1 MIRLNY
7 SYFYG
12 LNVKYPM
19 KNYLLFV
26 SISFISFLSYS
37 QQLTVESIWKKYEFG
52 SQGVE
57 GFKSMKDG
65 LHFTKL
71 SEIDGKLAITK
82 HKITD
87 SEGKGEVL
95 VTDAQLTFNGKIIDV
110 NDYEFNDD
118 ESKLLITT
126 NTKSIYRRSYTAEY
140 YLLDLVSKKIDQLDA
155 KHSPQ
160 TLAEYSPDGTK
171 VSYIYKND
179 IYVKDLKTGK
189 ARKLTLD
196 GKSNKVINGTTDWV
210 YEEEFGI
217 TKAYDWSPD
226 SKKIAFLRFNEKQ
239 VKEFS
244 LTYYKNELYPE
255 NYTFKYPKA
264 GEVNS
269 VVTAHLLDVKSSK
282 ISAINVGEYEYI
294 PRLQW
299 SNVENKLILLTLNRH
314 QNHLKYHLIDATSK
328 KASSKVFFEEKS
340 ATYVEIDNNLL
351 ILKDGKSILRTSE
364 ADGFNH
370 IYSINFDGKSTQ
382 ITKGKWDVIELYGID
397 NANQLI
403 YYSSA
408 ENSAISK
415 CIYKISINGEGKTL
429 ISMPEGYNDA
439 EFTTGMNYFVKT
451 YSNANSPAVIS
462 LCDNTGKMIAVLEDN
477 QKLRDKLSNFNL
489 SKKEF
494 MTFDLGTHSLN
505 GWMMKPA
512 NFDASKKYP
521 VYMIVYGGPGHNEVL
536 DSWGGMNYMYHQLL
550 TQEGFIVVSVD
561 PRGTMFRGAEFK
573 KATYLQLGKLET
585 EDLIATGKKLQGMP
599 FIDANRIGIQGWS
612 YGGFM
617 SSLAITKGADVFKM
631 AIAVAP
637 VTNWKWYDNIYTER
651 FMRTPKENQSGYDD
665 NSPINFVKQMKG
677 KYLLIHGS
685 GDDNVHYQNTMEM
698 VNALVAADKQ
708 FDLFIY
714 PNKNHGI
721 YGGNTRNHLYNMMLN
736 YTKENL

>member
-1 MIRLNY
+1 
-7 SYFYG
+7 
-12 LNVKYPM
+12 M

-282 ISAINVGEYEYI
+282 ISTINVGEYEYI

-397 NANQLI
+397 NANQFI

-477 QKLRDKLSNFNL
+477 QKLRDKLSTFSL

-736 YTKENL
+736 YTKENI